1 MMDSIDSSSVTE
13 SGVVEVAVQLSRF
26 HTETIEGSATG
37 DVDIRGLSIT
47 VGDRELITDAH
58 LALRRGVRYGLV
70 GRNGTGKSTLLKACA
85 NKSIPGLTRDMK
97 VMYVQQENVPGDQRS
112 ALQTV
117 LDAASP
123 RSALQAQIA
132 ELEAALD
139 ADGEDEGDVQ
149 AEGARDTDAASVDV
163 AKAER
168 LVRCV
173 RNILAGRAE
182 SQAVEAE
189 QIAAQRSRA
198 RGKEALKSAVAARK
212 AARKAQ
218 VEELT
223 KEKAASVAPQLLA
236 DLYDSL
242 DQLGASEEEEQ
253 QAATAVLNGLG
264 FGAQELQGAPTLEL
278 SGGWRM
284 RVALAC
290 ALLAQPHLLLLDEP
304 TNHLDIASIL
314 WLQDY
319 LVNRSS
325 GQTLVLVS
333 HDRAF
338 LNAVAQETIVLRD
351 GSLQY
356 FPGTYDAYIQARAE
370 ASLHKERQVAGQE
383 RQKSHLMDTI
393 SRAEKAAREA
403 GDDKRL
409 LQAASRRKK
418 IDRLGAET
426 TADGKRFKVSYW
438 VGYHETLRPQVELDR
453 PEEPVVIQF
462 PPPEQLR
469 QRGPLLQLR
478 DVTVAYGKVDL
489 CSTGGSVK
497 PVALTAATKSPAAS
511 KRDVGKSSPAKDVD
525 VARHSDADSAM
536 SADGGGGGDVGGG
549 GMVVLRHVTMDV
561 EQGARIGLL
570 GLNGSGKSSLM
581 RVLSGALTPAEGE
594 LGSPCPRLVVA
605 CLDQHSGRRLLQQA
619 QQDRGSGGKEASSG
633 TSPPTGF
640 SVVQAR
646 APHLKP
652 QEVYDYLGKFAV
664 PGPVANTPLAA
675 LSGGQ
680 RCRVAL
686 ALEMLPRPHVLLLD
700 EPTNHLDLLT
710 VQALTGAIRLWEGA
724 AVIAS
729 HDLQFL
735 RDTCSEVW
743 VVEGGQATRQPQQE
757 VDEAITS
764 YTTRLQDKLRRRAD
778 KLRLQQ

>member
-1 MMDSIDSSSVTE
+1 MDSNDSNSVTE

-70 GRNGTGKSTLLKACA
+70 GRNGTGKTTLLKACA

-112 ALQTV
+112 TLQTV
-117 LDAASP
+117 LDAASA

-139 ADGEDEGDVQ
+139 GDGDDEGDVQ
-149 AEGARDTDAASVDV
+149 AEGATDTDAAAVDV

-173 RNILAGRAE
+173 RSILAGRAE

-189 QIAAQRSRA
+189 QTAARRSRL
-198 RGKEALKSAVAARK
+198 RGKEALKNAVAARE

-218 VEELT
+218 AEELT

-242 DQLGASEEEEQ
+242 YQLGRSEEEEQ
-253 QAATAVLNGLG
+253 RAATLVLDGLG
-264 FGAQELQGAPTLEL
+264 FGAQQLQGMATLEL

-290 ALLAQPHLLLLDEP
+290 ALLARPHLLLLDEP

-319 LVNRSS
+319 LVNRCS

-356 FPGTYDAYIQARAE
+356 FPGTYNAYLQARAE

-383 RQKSHLMDTI
+383 RQKAHLMDTI

-478 DVTVAYGKVDL
+478 DVTVGYGKVDL
-489 CSTGGSVK
+489 CSTGSSVK
-497 PVALTAATKSPAAS
+497 PVALAAATKSQAAS
-511 KRDVGKSSPAKDVD
+511 KRGVGKSSPAKDVD
-525 VARHSDADSAM
+525 VARRSDANSTT
-536 SADGGGGGDVGGG
+536 STGGGGGGVDGGG
-549 GMVVLRHVTMDV
+549 AVVLRHVTMDV

-581 RVLSGALTPAEGE
+581 RVLSGALAPAEGE
-594 LGSPCPRLVVA
+594 LASPCPRLVVA

-619 QQDRGSGGKEASSG
+619 QQDRGSSSMEASSS
-633 TSPPTGF
+633 TSLPTGF
-640 SVVQAR
+640 SVVQAH
-646 APHLKP
+646 ASHLKP

-710 VQALTGAIRLWEGA
+710 VQALTEAIRLWEGA

-735 RDTCSEVW
+735 RDTCREVW

-764 YTTRLQDKLRRRAD
+764 YTTRLLDNLRRRAD
-778 KLRLQQ
+778 KLLRQQ